1 MAELRQNRVKRKLRE
16 GKCVSVVLDT
26 LTADNIDFLGQFGY
40 DGMFIDTEQ
49 YPIGWEELVNMSR
62 ACDLWGMTPI
72 CRVSTNDNS
81 LITRTLDAGP
91 LGIAVPHIR
100 TREDAERAARSIK
113 YPPEGTRGAGFGRQS
128 YGVADYMRKA
138 NEETMLV
145 ALIEDVEAVE
155 NLQSILSVDNIDVF
169 LIGSA
174 DLAADLGH
182 AGEFNHPD
190 VIAAIDKCIAEI
202 VAAGKNV
209 AAGTSA
215 DNVDKRVDQG
225 VKFLLNTHRPWI
237 TRGAREYFAKVAA
250 KLG

>member
-1 MAELRQNRVKRKLRE
+1 
-16 GKCVSVVLDT
+16 
-26 LTADNIDFLGQFGY
+26 
-40 DGMFIDTEQ
+40 
-49 YPIGWEELVNMSR
+49 
-62 ACDLWGMTPI
+62 
-72 CRVSTNDNS
+72 
-81 LITRTLDAGP
+81 
-91 LGIAVPHIR
+91 
-100 TREDAERAARSIK
+100 
-113 YPPEGTRGAGFGRQS
+113 
-128 YGVADYMRKA
+128 
-138 NEETMLV
+138 MLV

-215 DNVDKRVDQG
+215 DNVDERVDQG
-225 VKFLLNTHRPWI
+225 VKFLLSTHRPWI